1 MWAKLNTNKDA
12 IEEIITQPK
21 TMVVDGITHPRSLFN
36 LWTDAE
42 RKAIN
47 IVPVTTSGSH
57 LNTNYYTERNEAFA
71 IAGDKNSVVRT
82 IGVKV
87 ADKALADVN
96 EVWTQ
101 SEIDSGL
108 APDGTSAN
116 DPKLDLDGSQVV
128 TKGLKTQA
136 KEQATTHANGLL
148 NSFNWLIQRK
158 VTADT
163 AIPSA
168 VVTFMANIRTDHK
181 NICDAIDGAS
191 DMDAFIALHTNTYK
205 TVDGQQVVDVVARV
219 NRWTDDKDVK
229 QHRR

>member
-1 MWAKLNTNKDA
+1 MWAKLNSDKDT
-12 IEEIITQPK
+12 IEEIIVHPK
-21 TMVVDGITHPRSLFN
+21 SMTVDGITHPRTLFS

-42 RKAIN
+42 RKTIG
-47 IVPVTTSGSH
+47 IVPVTTSGVS
-57 LNTNYYTERNEAFA
+57 LDSKYYIEQDESFA

-82 IGVKV
+82 IGEKA

-101 SEIDSGL
+101 GDIDGGY
-108 APDGTSAN
+108 APDGTKAN
-116 DPKLDLDGSQVV
+116 DPKLDQDGNQVV

-136 KEQATTHANGLL
+136 KDRATNNANARLQG
-148 NSFNWLIQRK
+148 FNWLIQRK

-168 VVTFMANIRTDHK
+168 VVTYMAAVRTAHAS
-181 NICDAIDGAS
+181 ICTAIDNAS
-191 DMDAFIALHTNTYK
+191 DMDAFIALHTDTYK

-219 NRWTDDKDVK
+219 NRWPDDSGVK
-229 QHRR
+229 GNRR